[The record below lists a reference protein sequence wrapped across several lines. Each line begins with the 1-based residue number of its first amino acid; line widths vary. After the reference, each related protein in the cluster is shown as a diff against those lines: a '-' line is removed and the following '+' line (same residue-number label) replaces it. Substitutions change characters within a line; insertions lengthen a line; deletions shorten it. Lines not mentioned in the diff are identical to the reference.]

1 MRGALAV
8 STTRACQR
16 DCANQKLFS
25 LIIKMFFPIS
35 SDYEASLKKEGG
47 IPDGPVLESLLAGE
61 TLDKKVETKEEEPM
75 SECQVRPPPR
85 RRRRH
90 CYCCS
95 ALSHLC
101 CCWCREFPSSFSSFC
116 IALRV
121 CVSLSVTCL
130 CFCVWHELP
139 QRWQPPPGVRSWLL
153 PQGFRSCD
161 LHPGH
166 KFCFRFCFFKYAYK
180 GSWAA
185 LCTKTAHCNFL
196 VHWCLS
202 AVGGLFLQKTHGQQI
217 NQHFEWLGLLPLSMG
232 PSANPQLPLTAAL
245 HGSITHPPTTPPS
258 L

>member
-101 CCWCREFPSSFSSFC
+101 CC
-116 IALRV
+116 
-121 CVSLSVTCL
+121 
-130 CFCVWHELP
+130 
-139 QRWQPPPGVRSWLL
+139 
-153 PQGFRSCD
+153 
-161 LHPGH
+161 
-166 KFCFRFCFFKYAYK
+166 
-180 GSWAA
+180 
-185 LCTKTAHCNFL
+185 
-196 VHWCLS
+196 
-202 AVGGLFLQKTHGQQI
+202 
-217 NQHFEWLGLLPLSMG
+217 
-232 PSANPQLPLTAAL
+232 
-245 HGSITHPPTTPPS
+245 
-258 L
+258 